1 MAEPWGR
8 SVDERLDGLDTRL
21 TLLDSGGRNSG
32 RMTNSGLDNVASQ
45 VAELFARQTHQAIGS
60 NMQTATFGPTSSP
73 PDVTQ
78 AIQLPRPG
86 DADRIGWLA
95 VQANVNFSGPS
106 DAYTDGFLTFELDG
120 DMIGSFT
127 YSLPFVGMTVSF
139 AMGYSVS
146 YASFLA
152 APGRGGEL
160 KVILGA
166 RGLAAPGT
174 RQVTASNIRAT
185 VQYGQRVV

>member
-21 TLLDSGGRNSG
+21 TLLDSGARNSG
-32 RMTNSGLDNVASQ
+32 RMSNSGLDNVASQ
-45 VAELFARQTHQAIGS
+45 VAELFARQTHQVIGN
-60 NMQTATFGPTSSP
+60 NMQTATFGPINSP

-78 AIQLPRPG
+78 TIQLPRPG

-95 VQANVNFSGPS
+95 VQANVDFNGPN
-106 DAYTDGFLTFELDG
+106 DAYTNGFLTFELDG

-127 YSLPFVGMTVSF
+127 YSLPFVGATVSF
-139 AMGYSVS
+139 ALGYSVS

-152 APGRGGEL
+152 TPSRGGEL

>member
-21 TLLDSGGRNSG
+21 TLLDSGARNSG
-32 RMTNSGLDNVASQ
+32 RMSNSGLDNVASQ
-45 VAELFARQTHQAIGS
+45 VAELFARQTHQTVGS
-60 NMQTATFGPTSSP
+60 DMQTATFGPLNSP
-73 PDVTQ
+73 PDVIQT
-78 AIQLPRPG
+78 IQLPRPD
-86 DADRIGWLA
+86 DAERIGWLA
-95 VQANVNFSGPS
+95 VQANVDFNGPS
-106 DAYTDGFLTFELDG
+106 GAFSNGFLTYELDG
-120 DMIGSFT
+120 EMVGSF
-127 YSLPFVGMTVSF
+127 SFALPFVGAATAF

-152 APGRGGEL
+152 SPSVGGQL
-160 KVILGA
+160 KIILGG
-166 RGLAAPGT
+166 RGLAPAGN